1 MERSVY
7 YYIDSSA
14 VGGAEEAL
22 LALLGR
28 LDRAR
33 WTPTLLHHDE
43 PGIAELLER
52 AEALDVARRVVP
64 PLPLGLG
71 GARNVP
77 AFVRELRR
85 RPPDLFHAQLTWPL
99 DAKWALLGAV
109 AAGVPALATVQLFP
123 HGVLD
128 RSNRLQLAVLG
139 RRVDRWI
146 AVSSDIAQRLR
157 ETFRLPASKIEV
169 VTNGVAAAPPR
180 PRDEALR
187 RELGGAPGRPLVL
200 LVARLEQ
207 QKGIDVL
214 LRAAVDVDASFAV
227 AGDGAERAE
236 LERRAVELGVADRV
250 RFLGRRTDVGEL
262 LAAADVFALPS
273 RYEGTSLALL
283 EAMAAGKPVVATAIG
298 GNDEIVEDGR
308 TGLLVPAED
317 PRALAAA
324 LARLA
329 GDAATAAAL
338 GAAAR
343 AEVERRFSWDA
354 VAARVGAIYEQV
366 ADG

>member
-1 MERSVY
+1 VERSVY

-22 LALLGR
+22 LALVAH
-28 LDRAR
+28 LDRGR
-33 WTPTLLHHDE
+33 WAPTLLHHDE
-43 PGIAELLER
+43 PAIAELLER
-52 AEALDVARRVVP
+52 ADALGMSRRVVP
-64 PLPLGLG
+64 PLPLGVG

-77 AFVRELRR
+77 SFVRELRR
-85 RPPDLFHAQLTWPL
+85 RPPDVFHAQLTWPL

-109 AAGVPALATVQLFP
+109 AAGVSAVATVQLFP
-123 HGVLD
+123 EGVLD

-146 AVSSDIAQRLR
+146 AVSGDIAERLR
-157 ETFRLPASKIEV
+157 RTFRWPAPKIEV
-169 VTNGVAAAPPR
+169 VRNGVAPAPPR
-180 PRDEALR
+180 PRDERLR
-187 RELGGAPGRPLVL
+187 RELGAVPGRPLVL
-200 LVARLEQ
+200 LLARLEH

-214 LRAAVDVDASFAV
+214 LQAAVDVDASFAV

-250 RFLGRRTDVGEL
+250 RFLGRRTDVPDL

-308 TGLLVPAED
+308 TGVLVPVED
-317 PRALAAA
+317 PRALAQA
-324 LARLA
+324 LRRLA
-329 GDAATAAAL
+329 ADDTESARL

-343 AEVERRFSWDA
+343 ARVSERFSWAA

-366 ADG
+366 IRD